1 MSDDDGGD
9 SSSGQVQSFKE
20 MASEVRS
27 NDDDDDVGPKD
38 DDELLGNPTSM
49 IESVKAKQAEKAAG
63 KKKTKQ
69 QPVKYSWTTEAVDA
83 LIREWEV
90 RPNLFDS
97 SHKEYHLKDK
107 RKITVEQIR
116 RKLESD
122 DQIDPAPS
130 DDDIV
135 KKMHNLRTY
144 FNAERN
150 KEEAS
155 KSTGK
160 GAEDLYESQW
170 QFYKQLAFL
179 SDNVAPRTT
188 HSNIQKLDRAAD
200 APTHSK
206 KSRKNEPDTSDKLA
220 GALIDYMK
228 RPSQEP
234 AKPTEASPPAKVQKT
249 PGMLFGELVAE
260 IFDDIPKGYHRD
272 MMKMEVQKIMYE
284 TKYRAELNQSGDFG
298 TPLNVQTNSY
308 PQRNISTPL
317 YHHSPASRHPPL
329 RSPSSSLSSPEG
341 NTTYRAQI
349 PYYNPLAQLGAEN
362 GDMSH

>member
-1 MSDDDGGD
+1 MEDINLSTSSYLAMSDDDGGD

-144 FNAERN
+144 CNAERN
-150 KEEAS
+150 KDLGMAVEGHLFTYVEKS
-155 KSTGK
+155 KS
-160 GAEDLYESQW
+160 SVH
-170 QFYKQLAFL
+170 FL
-179 SDNVAPRTT
+179 
-188 HSNIQKLDRAAD
+188 
-200 APTHSK
+200 
-206 KSRKNEPDTSDKLA
+206 
-220 GALIDYMK
+220 LI
-228 RPSQEP
+228 
-234 AKPTEASPPAKVQKT
+234 
-249 PGMLFGELVAE
+249 
-260 IFDDIPKGYHRD
+260 
-272 MMKMEVQKIMYE
+272 
-284 TKYRAELNQSGDFG
+284 
-298 TPLNVQTNSY
+298 
-308 PQRNISTPL
+308 
-317 YHHSPASRHPPL
+317 
-329 RSPSSSLSSPEG
+329 
-341 NTTYRAQI
+341 
-349 PYYNPLAQLGAEN
+349 
-362 GDMSH
+362 